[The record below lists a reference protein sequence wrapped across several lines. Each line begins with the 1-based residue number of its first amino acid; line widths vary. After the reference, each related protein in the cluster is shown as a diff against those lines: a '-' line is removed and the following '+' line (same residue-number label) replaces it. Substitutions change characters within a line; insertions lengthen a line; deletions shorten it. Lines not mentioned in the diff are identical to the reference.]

1 MGACYNVS
9 TWEIAGGLDLKQ
21 NRWGGNPAISR
32 KGNVMASV
40 ALAVDLGG
48 TNVRCSVVDSDGKLL
63 FESRESSGADE
74 GPDSVIRRIVR
85 LVHAAAEDQNLPSE
99 VAIGVVAPGPL
110 DPQAGVVHF
119 SPNLAGWDDVPLRDR
134 IEQGTGR
141 RAILANDAN
150 AAALGEF
157 YFGSAKEV
165 ENMIY
170 IGLGTG
176 LGGGVIAEG
185 KLIDGKRGMGG
196 ELGHTVISI
205 HGPRCTC
212 GSQGCLEAYCS
223 GWAIARDGKA
233 LVRSNRGPLIAR
245 FAGAGEIDARAVARA
260 AEAGDV
266 DAAAVIEHAG
276 YALGAGFATF
286 INIFNPEMIV
296 IGGGLA
302 RIGRRLLDPAQ
313 RTMRSYALPDLLT
326 DVALSGSALGTR
338 TGIYGAAALVFY
350 VDEP

>member
-1 MGACYNVS
+1 
-9 TWEIAGGLDLKQ
+9 
-21 NRWGGNPAISR
+21 
-32 KGNVMASV
+32 MASV

-48 TNVRCSVVDSDGKLL
+48 TNVRCSVVDSEGHLL

-74 GPDSVIRRIVR
+74 GPDAVIRRIVR
-85 LVHAAAEDQNLPSE
+85 LVHAAADDQRLPDD

-110 DPQAGVVHF
+110 DPRAGVVLF
-119 SPNLAGWDDVPLRDR
+119 SPNLAGWNDVPLRDR
-134 IEQGTGR
+134 VEQATGR

-150 AAALGEF
+150 AAALGEY
-157 YFGSAKEV
+157 YFGAAKDV

-223 GWAIARDGKA
+223 GWAIARDGAA
-233 LVRSNRGPLIAR
+233 LVRSDRAPLIKR

-260 AEAGDV
+260 AEAGDA
-266 DAAAVIEHAG
+266 DAAAVIENAG
-276 YALGAGFATF
+276 YALGVGFGSF

-302 RIGRRLLDPAQ
+302 RIGRRLLDPAK
-313 RTMRSYALPDLLT
+313 RAMRNYALPDLLT
-326 DVALSGSALGTR
+326 DVTLTGSALGTR
-338 TGIYGAAALVFY
+338 TGIYGAAALVFH
-350 VDEP
+350 DEGP